1 MDCFAIAEGELRYEV
16 NLMEF
21 PDSVEG
27 TPLFRR
33 EYLDYFFHEYFVP
46 LSGCWNLYV
55 VWENDFNLVVVS

>member
-1 MDCFAIAEGELRYEV
+1 MDCFAVAEGELRYEV

-33 EYLDYFFHEYFVP
+33 EYLDYFFLEYFIP
-46 LSGCWNLYV
+46 FSGCWNLYIV
-55 VWENDFNLVVVS
+55 RENDFNLVVVS